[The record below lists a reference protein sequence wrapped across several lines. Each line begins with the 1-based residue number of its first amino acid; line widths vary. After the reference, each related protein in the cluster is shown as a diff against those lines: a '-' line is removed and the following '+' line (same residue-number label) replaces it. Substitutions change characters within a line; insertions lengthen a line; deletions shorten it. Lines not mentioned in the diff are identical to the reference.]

1 MMGTVVSKHDSADE
15 YGLVVIAAS
24 FTMHKKDS
32 FNDLFSK
39 LCRGLKPRTPAR
51 QGACP
56 SQTPPLGTFVRLH
69 QDHYNK
75 LGYICGKGL
84 TV

>member
-1 MMGTVVSKHDSADE
+1 MMSTVVSKHDSADE

-56 SQTPPLGTFVRLH
+56 SPDPTPRHICAFASRSLQQTGIYLW
-69 QDHYNK
+69 
-75 LGYICGKGL
+75 
-84 TV
+84 